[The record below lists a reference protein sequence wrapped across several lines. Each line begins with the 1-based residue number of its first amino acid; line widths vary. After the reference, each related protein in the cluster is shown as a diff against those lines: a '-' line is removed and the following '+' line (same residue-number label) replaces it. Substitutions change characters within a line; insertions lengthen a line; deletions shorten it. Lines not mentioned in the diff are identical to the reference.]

1 MTAAPKSE
9 SGIYSHGTTNSGFG
23 KGCGEQEAAHSGKD
37 QQTSTSDLSGIT
49 LNQRSAERNA
59 FHDKR
64 VSQLP
69 LQKHRK
75 ICALLNERREPFCD
89 DFHRLGE
96 MLGLEQWEL
105 RDLDQNS
112 KNAADAVLQKF
123 NSKTDGTVRT
133 LIDQY
138 LKPMERADIIRAIEE

>member
-1 MTAAPKSE
+1 MTVPRPE
-9 SGIYSHGTTNSGFG
+9 SGIYSDQRTNSDFG
-23 KGCGEQEAAHSGKD
+23 KSCSEQEAARSGKD
-37 QQTSTSDLSGIT
+37 QQTSMSDLSGIT
-49 LNQRSAERNA
+49 LNQRSSERNTLL
-59 FHDKR
+59 DKR

-69 LQKHRK
+69 LQKYRK
-75 ICALLNERREPFCD
+75 ICVLLNERREHFCD
-89 DFHRLGE
+89 DFRRLGE

-112 KNAADAVLQKF
+112 RNPADAVLQKF

-138 LKPMERADIIRAIEE
+138 LEPMERADIIRAIEE